1 MRKVYYAAKIV
12 HIEIYICR
20 NCALYQEIIKIC
32 IVPSSLY
39 MDVIFCNKST
49 ENQDFTDPLESW
61 KPEQKWCV
69 DSNAHWKT
77 VKKNHHPNYIKS
89 DLKENEQQS
98 CLLLLLFT

>member
-1 MRKVYYAAKIV
+1 MFMRKVYYAAKIV

-49 ENQDFTDPLESW
+49 ENQDFTDPLES
-61 KPEQKWCV
+61 
-69 DSNAHWKT
+69 
-77 VKKNHHPNYIKS
+77 
-89 DLKENEQQS
+89 
-98 CLLLLLFT
+98 